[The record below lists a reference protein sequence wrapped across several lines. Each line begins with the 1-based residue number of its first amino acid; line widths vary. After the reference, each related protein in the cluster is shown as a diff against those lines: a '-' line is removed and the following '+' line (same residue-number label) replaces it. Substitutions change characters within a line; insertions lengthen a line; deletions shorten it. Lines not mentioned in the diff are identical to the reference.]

1 MKREQFVLFIDLVVI
16 NSELELE
23 LNPGAKVGWSNY
35 TPGAGA
41 GRDGCIRLF
50 SLRFFSIYFVHF
62 LNERSFSKMFSKI
75 VRSIKSFFQLQNNR
89 CFQNFE
95 IFKNCAFSEKIMVF

>member
-41 GRDGCIRLF
+41 GRDVCIRLF
-50 SLRFFSIYFVHF
+50 SLRLFRFFLSISFIFSTNDHSVKCSVKLFV
-62 LNERSFSKMFSKI
+62 
-75 VRSIKSFFQLQNNR
+75 Q
-89 CFQNFE
+89 
-95 IFKNCAFSEKIMVF
+95 

>member
-23 LNPGAKVGWSNY
+23 LNPGAKVDWSNY

-41 GRDGCIRLF
+41 GRDVCIRLF
-50 SLRFFSIYFVHF
+50 SLRLFLFFYLF
-62 LNERSFSKMFSKI
+62 RSFSQRTI
-75 VRSIKSFFQLQNNR
+75 IQ
-89 CFQNFE
+89 
-95 IFKNCAFSEKIMVF
+95 